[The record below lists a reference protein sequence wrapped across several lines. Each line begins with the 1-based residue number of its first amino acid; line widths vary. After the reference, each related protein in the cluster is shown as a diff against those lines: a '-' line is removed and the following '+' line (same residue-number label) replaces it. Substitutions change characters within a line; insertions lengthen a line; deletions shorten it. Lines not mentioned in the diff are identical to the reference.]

1 MAKLDKR
8 RQIEHFMIRTINEIL
23 ADFADSKGYNYVSAV
38 APDALLDGTTKY
50 PAMLWVLPDAES
62 VDNVRWQFR
71 SPMFIV
77 RQREQGE
84 SVADNIATLHDVAN
98 DMREWLIEETRANM
112 RGAFIDFDYKAMTAQ
127 PRYCFDNSGADAL
140 EVSLRFVASKCE

>member
-1 MAKLDKR
+1 
-8 RQIEHFMIRTINEIL
+8 MIRTINEIL
-23 ADFADSKGYNYVSAV
+23 ADFADSKGYNYVSAI
-38 APDALLDGTTKY
+38 APDALLDGTMRY

-62 VDNVRWQFR
+62 VDNERWQFR
-71 SPMFIV
+71 SPLFIV

-84 SVADNIATLHDVAN
+84 STADNIAILHDIAN
-98 DMREWLIEETRANM
+98 DMRKWLIAETRANM
-112 RGAFIDFDYKAMTAQ
+112 RGAFVDFDYKAMTAQ